1 MINRIRIKRAVKQ
14 TVGWAAVLSA
24 PFKLQNAP
32 GTACILAYHRVAE
45 VGFIDPQ
52 LDDWNVLPT
61 TFAQQIAALSQY
73 AEIVPLLEL
82 RARLAEPK
90 VGGKPLVALTF
101 DDGYASVL
109 HQALPI
115 LQRYR
120 APATIFLVTKYIG
133 SERPLPFDRWSHK
146 NHQRVASGTWRA
158 LNWKEVETCLDSG
171 LVTVG
176 AHSHQHLDG
185 RDCTPAQLRE
195 EASQS
200 REILLQYCGEKHA
213 QAYAYPYG
221 STRLGEV
228 SVEYVQAVR
237 QAGFRLA
244 VTTDLGLVKPQHHP
258 FLLPRVEAH
267 ALDSGAVMRAK
278 AVGALAPFHL
288 TDRLRQA
295 ARIG

>member
-1 MINRIRIKRAVKQ
+1 MNRIRIKRAVKQ

-24 PFKLQNAP
+24 PFTLQAEE
-32 GTACILAYHRVAE
+32 TSACILAYHRVAE
-45 VGFIDPQ
+45 IGFIDSQ
-52 LDDWNVLPT
+52 LDDWNVLPA
-61 TFAQQIAALSQY
+61 TFEQQVAALTKY

-82 RARLAEPK
+82 RARLSEPK
-90 VGGKPLVALTF
+90 IGGKPLVCLTF

-109 HQALPI
+109 QHALPI
-115 LQRYR
+115 LKHYG

-133 SERPLPFDRWSHK
+133 SEEPLPFDRWSQK
-146 NHQRVASGTWRA
+146 NRRRVSRGVWRA
-158 LNWKEVETCLDSG
+158 LNWRDVENCLASG
-171 LVTVG
+171 LITVG

-185 RDCTPAQLRE
+185 RDCSGTQMAE
-195 EASQS
+195 EAEQS
-200 REILLQYCGEKHA
+200 HEILRRRCGEEHA

-228 SVEYVQAVR
+228 SATYVEAVR
-237 QAGFRLA
+237 KAGFRLA
-244 VTTDLGLVKPQHHP
+244 VTTDLGLVKRRSDPL
-258 FLLPRVEAH
+258 LLPRVEAH

-278 AVGALAPFHL
+278 ARGALAPFHL